1 MPRQATAEHE
11 KARRSIAARLIVI
24 CALIVCAGILLAQG
38 VEYALSFR
46 RESISILASAGESNR
61 VLPDSDETRIN
72 INTAAESD
80 LKAVPGIGPELAR
93 RVIASREERGE
104 FHFLEELKD
113 VSGIGDKR
121 FDMLKVYFFCPPPDI
136 QQRDATNDPSF

>member
-1 MPRQATAEHE
+1 MPRQETTEQK
-11 KARRSIAARLIVI
+11 KARRGIAARLIVI
-24 CALIVCAGILLAQG
+24 CALIACAGILLAQG

-46 RESISILASAGESNR
+46 RESVFVSASFGAVSRIMPETE
-61 VLPDSDETRIN
+61 ETRIN
-72 INTAAESD
+72 INTATEAD

-93 RVIASREERGE
+93 SVIALRQERGG

-121 FDMLKVYFFCPPPDI
+121 FEALKAFFFCPPPDI
-136 QQRDATNDPSF
+136 QRTEAPNASSF

>member
-93 RVIASREERGE
+93 RVIAAREERGG

-121 FDMLKVYFFCPPPDI
+121 FDVLKVYFFCPPPDI
-136 QQRDATNDPSF
+136 QLRDATNDPSF